1 MEPYQHFVEIVSS
14 KVAIENF
21 ECGHKK
27 GKILNLTFGAHS
39 IMGKSSLSLFL
50 AFDAVQRFAN
60 HDLGMIILNF
70 FMISLLIFFKLF
82 LSKVRKNAFS
92 LCLIGSYK

>member
-1 MEPYQHFVEIVSS
+1 M
-14 KVAIENF
+14 
-21 ECGHKK
+21 
-27 GKILNLTFGAHS
+27 LNLTLGAHS

-82 LSKVRKNAFS
+82 LSKVRKNNFTFS
-92 LCLIGSYK
+92 LCLIGSYKYNLRVIVMVNQITESCDS

>member
-1 MEPYQHFVEIVSS
+1 MPPLVLILELLTSMRLSCNIPCILEPYQHFVEIVSS

-60 HDLGMIILNF
+60 HDLGMIISNF
-70 FMISLLIFFKLF
+70 L
-82 LSKVRKNAFS
+82 
-92 LCLIGSYK
+92 